1 MLERIRVRNFKAI
14 ADAELELTPLHLLI
28 GPNDS
33 GKTSFLEA
41 IAALSR
47 SLDHPIDRTFLGR
60 WRGCQLVHSGSVE
73 SVVELEGGLTGNFVN
88 DIYRLKCEFPGDN
101 REIRLIAAD
110 WNGDERRDLIY
121 GNDTCTGSASTV
133 HAAKNTN
140 FAVSTVLR
148 DAIAPCWYLRWTALN
163 LALPVTLDPNRRL
176 RIDGSGFGLPTLLDD
191 LLGVDRE
198 RFGQLEKTLCD
209 WFPDVA
215 QLKLYQEEAFSSP
228 IDDPQ
233 ETLRLQPGNG
243 KQLYFRLKNGNE
255 IPAPQA
261 AEGLL
266 YALAYLAILH
276 LPEPPKV
283 LLVEEPENG
292 IHPAMVRRIVGLLRR
307 LTVDHPDTQVIM
319 ASHSPYLVDEMR
331 PEEVTWLRRIA
342 GNVVTQRLDKNETVQ
357 RQQGLFEL
365 GEIWSNYLDPLGGA
379 SRNEG

>member
-14 ADAELELTPLHLLI
+14 ADAKLELTLLHLLI

-60 WRGCQLVHSGSVE
+60 WRGRQLVHSGSVE
-73 SVVELEGGLTGNFVN
+73 SVVELEGVLKGNFVN
-88 DIYRLKCEFPGDN
+88 GIYRLKCEFPGEN
-101 REIRLIAAD
+101 RETRLIAAD

-148 DAIAPCWYLRWTALN
+148 DAIAPCWYLRWTARN

-331 PEEVTWLRRIA
+331 PEEVTWLRRID

-365 GEIWSNYLDPLGGA
+365 GEIWSNYLDPLAGA
-379 SRNEG
+379 SSDEG